1 MAPGGYISLT
11 VLSLFVRD
19 LVVIFHPSD
28 KAQVD
33 EDDIL
38 GDTLTGDIGNI
49 TITNGFKMSQR
60 RR

>member
-11 VLSLFVRD
+11 VLLLFVRD